1 MPSRLGWRA
10 VTGAQDP
17 RLNRQANKEQYVIR
31 LTRISGEQVVVN
43 ADLIEFVEMT
53 PDTLV
58 TLFTG
63 KKIPVRESADEVIG
77 RVVAYRRS
85 LGAASTAD
93 LYRHTSGA
101 TQKGE

>member
-1 MPSRLGWRA
+1 
-10 VTGAQDP
+10 
-17 RLNRQANKEQYVIR
+17 VIR
-31 LTRISGEQVVVN
+31 LTRINGEQVVVN

-85 LGAASTAD
+85 LGVASTAD
-93 LYRHTSGA
+93 LHRRVGSVA
-101 TQKGE
+101 QKEQ

>member
-1 MPSRLGWRA
+1 M
-10 VTGAQDP
+10 
-17 RLNRQANKEQYVIR
+17 IR
-31 LTRISGEQVVVN
+31 LTRINGEQVVVN

-63 KKIPVRESADEVIG
+63 KKIPVRESAEDVIG

-85 LGAASTAD
+85 LGVASTAD
-93 LYRHTSGA
+93 LHRRVSGA
-101 TQKGE
+101 RPREE

>member
-1 MPSRLGWRA
+1 M
-10 VTGAQDP
+10 
-17 RLNRQANKEQYVIR
+17 IR

-43 ADLIEFVEMT
+43 ADLIEFVETT

-63 KKIPVRESADEVIG
+63 KKIPVQESADEVIG

-93 LYRHTSGA
+93 LYRHASGA
-101 TQKGE
+101 AQKGE

>member
-1 MPSRLGWRA
+1 M
-10 VTGAQDP
+10 
-17 RLNRQANKEQYVIR
+17 IR
-31 LTRISGEQVVVN
+31 LTRINGEQVVVN

-63 KKIPVRESADEVIG
+63 KKIPVRESADEVIE
-77 RVVAYRRS
+77 RVVSYRRS

-93 LYRHTSGA
+93 LHRRVTGVV
-101 TQKGE
+101 KKEE